1 MLPIFICEDN
11 TFQRQMIQKIIENEI
26 QLKKFPMEVVLS
38 TGDPFEVLG
47 FLVKTPKVNGLY
59 FLDMELENLMN
70 GVDLA
75 RKIKEKDQ
83 LGKIIFVTGKSDLAD
98 LIHVH
103 KIETMDYIIKDDLV
117 EMVRRIKEC
126 LELASHQISNKEG
139 VRGNT
144 LRIKGEEGS
153 LNVAVDDVIYFEY
166 IGNRIIRLHTRRGK
180 VDYEGS
186 LKKMESENINFFQC
200 NSSFVINI
208 KRIKSINGRTCEV
221 EMENGEFVPV
231 AIEKLKMLLNRVEA

>member
-26 QLKKFPMEVVLS
+26 RLKKFSMEVVLS

-47 FLVKTPKVNGLY
+47 FLVRTPKVNGLY

-83 LGKIIFVTGKSDLAD
+83 FGKIIFVTGKSDLAD
-98 LIHVH
+98 LIHLH
-103 KIETMDYIIKDDLV
+103 KIETMDYIIKDNIV
-117 EMVRRIKEC
+117 EMVHRIKEC
-126 LELASHQISNKEG
+126 LDLANHQINSKEEIKG
-139 VRGNT
+139 ST

-153 LNVAVDDVIYFEY
+153 LKIAVDDVIYFEY
-166 IGNRIIRLHTRRGK
+166 MGNRVIRMYTRRGK
-180 VDYEGS
+180 ADFEGS

-200 NSSFVINI
+200 NSSFVINV
-208 KRIKSINGRTCEV
+208 KRVKNINGRTCEV
-221 EMENGEFVPV
+221 EMENGDFVPV
-231 AIEKLKMLLNRVEA
+231 AIEKLKMLANRVEG

>member
-1 MLPIFICEDN
+1 MMLPIFICEDN

-38 TGDPFEVLG
+38 TGDPFEVIG
-47 FLVKTPKVNGLY
+47 FLVKTPKMNGLY

-70 GVDLA
+70 GVELA

-103 KIETMDYIIKDDLV
+103 KIETMDYIIKDNLV

-126 LELASHQISNKEG
+126 LDLAAHQMNSEEE
-139 VRGNT
+139 VRRNT
-144 LRIKGEEGS
+144 LRIKGEGGS
-153 LNVAVDDVIYFEY
+153 FEVAFDDVIYFEY
-166 IGNRIIRLHTRRGK
+166 MGNRIIRLHSRRGRANF
-180 VDYEGS
+180 DGS
-186 LKKMESENINFFQC
+186 LKKLESENINFFQC
-200 NSSFVINI
+200 NSSFVINV
-208 KRIKSINGRTCEV
+208 KRIKNINGRTCEV
-221 EMENGEFVPV
+221 EMENGDFIPV
-231 AIEKLKMLLNRVEA
+231 AIEKLKMLLNRVE